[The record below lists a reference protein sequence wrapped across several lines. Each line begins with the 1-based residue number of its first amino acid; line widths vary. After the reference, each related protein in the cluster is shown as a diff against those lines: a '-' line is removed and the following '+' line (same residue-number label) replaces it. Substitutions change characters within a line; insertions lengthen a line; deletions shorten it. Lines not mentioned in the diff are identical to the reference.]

1 MRMKLYFKS
10 IFLLALLSGFIGGC
24 NNQSQNESSNKTS
37 QNTQPPPP
45 PSIKLKV
52 ETYPKFSRGTE
63 QNYLDIQVLT
73 PDLIIQE
80 VKVNRGSCQIL
91 NESFGIDISGPL
103 KFGDTLTY
111 FIWPYPVC
119 NVAEVEV
126 VTDLGTM
133 VYSFK

>member
-1 MRMKLYFKS
+1 MKKINQSLS
-10 IFLLALLSGFIGGC
+10 IILMTMFLIGC

-52 ETYPKFSRGTE
+52 ETYPKFSGGKS

-73 PDLIIQE
+73 PNLIVQE
-80 VKVNRGSCQIL
+80 VKVNRGSCHIV
-91 NESFGIDISGPL
+91 NESFGIDVSGPL
-103 KFGDTLTY
+103 KFGDTLTF
-111 FIWPYPVC
+111 FIWPHPVC

-133 VYSFK
+133 VYSFN